1 MGAPVDA
8 RGSGMV
14 GTVVQKLR
22 VAAWAALGLVFAAP
36 AAVAQVLDVPI
47 SKQMTLHHPA
57 TEVMERIY
65 NLHDALLIL
74 ITVITLFVLGLLV
87 LVMVK
92 FHHKRNPVPSTTTH
106 HTGLEI
112 AWTVIPIV
120 ILMALVVPSWRLL
133 KYSHSTNDYA
143 MTIKVE
149 SSQWYWTYKYPDQG
163 DLVVESRMLD
173 PKTVQDPR
181 LKLLAVDNEMIVPI
195 GTNIRILITSTD
207 VMHSFTVPSFG
218 VKSDAMIGR
227 LNETWFN
234 VREVGT
240 YYGQCSQICGMNHAY
255 MPIAVKAVTKADFD
269 KWVADKKKTA
279 GVAAPVQAAQAI
291 R

>member
-1 MGAPVDA
+1 ML
-8 RGSGMV
+8 
-14 GTVVQKLR
+14 GTTVRKLR
-22 VAAWAALGLVFAAP
+22 VAMAALLGLVLAAP

-65 NLHDALLIL
+65 DFHNVLLIL
-74 ITVITLFVLGLLV
+74 ITVITLFVLALLV
-87 LVMVK
+87 YVMVR
-92 FHHKRNPVPSTTTH
+92 FHHKRNPTPSATTH

-120 ILMALVVPSWRLL
+120 ILVLLVPSSWRLL
-133 KYSHSTNDYA
+133 KYAHSTNDYA
-143 MTIKVE
+143 MTIKVV
-149 SSQWYWTYKYPDQG
+149 SSQWYWTYEYPDHG
-163 DLVVESRMLD
+163 NFNVESRMLD
-173 PKTVQDPR
+173 PKNVQDPR
-181 LKLLAVDNEMIVPI
+181 LKLLAVDNPMVVPV

-234 VREVGT
+234 VREAGD

-255 MPIAVKAVTKADFD
+255 MPIAVKAVSKADFD
-269 KWVADKKKTA
+269 KWVADKKKAA
-279 GVAAPVQAAQAI
+279 GIVAPVQAAEAT